1 MAETCSAAIDEAAP
15 GDLISFLKAIPVGEA
30 FSEGVG
36 LCRRELRYSQWF
48 LLLVTVLGIL
58 SACRS
63 SRDLRPLPT
72 PPGSPER
79 FSWPEL

>member
-1 MAETCSAAIDEAAP
+1 MAETRSAAIDEAAP

-36 LCRRELRYSQWF
+36 LCRREVRYSQWF

-58 SACRS
+58 SGCGS
-63 SRDLRPLPT
+63 SRDLEAIANSTGQP
-72 PPGSPER
+72 
-79 FSWPEL
+79 